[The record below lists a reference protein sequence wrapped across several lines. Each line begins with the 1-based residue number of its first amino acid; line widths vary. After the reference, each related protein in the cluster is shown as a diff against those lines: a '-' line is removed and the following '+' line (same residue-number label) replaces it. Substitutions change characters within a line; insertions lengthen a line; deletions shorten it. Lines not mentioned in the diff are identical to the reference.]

1 MISGLVAQICR
12 WSPHQPFDSLAQGC
26 VKFWLRQ
33 NRSRGEGRGLH
44 VLTMVYLSDIQDFE
58 TAAQELFKQQ
68 PLRTRYLVKYRHKEG
83 KVVLKVTNDR
93 ICLKFKTE
101 LIAYLKHV
109 ESFTQ
114 KFVGWTAT
122 KDLSKVEELDA
133 ELEDAKKA
141 AKPKPTAKS
150 KRRKG

>member
-1 MISGLVAQICR
+1 M
-12 WSPHQPFDSLAQGC
+12 
-26 VKFWLRQ
+26 
-33 NRSRGEGRGLH
+33 
-44 VLTMVYLSDIQDFE
+44 LTMVYLSDIQDFE